1 MLLGKSV
8 GIIGARG
15 IGKIYLREIL
25 NLGVKKIFLLGKSY
39 QNTLK
44 IKSELEKSLS
54 SKIIACKSLKELKRR
69 KPDFVCICA
78 PTDTHLGFIEE
89 FLKTKTKLLVEKP
102 LFDLGKLSLQE
113 VQSKINLVLN
123 NYSNKLI
130 TNLPLIEY
138 TKSLKSKFNI
148 NQKGIKSVY
157 FKYYTSGKNTYQDIA
172 IDLLPH
178 SLSFLLFFFSIKTND
193 IKINYRKMKKDTW
206 KISFSFRKI
215 KCLFDFNQNTNRG
228 KSILKI
234 SLNNRNFLRVQK
246 KNITRYIKNEEYIRS
261 GKLIK
266 KIENPMSKSI
276 KQNFKK
282 LIRNKINKK
291 DVELQKSLILL
302 SAFLLNKK

>member
-25 NLGVKKIFLLGKSY
+25 NLGVKKIFLLGRSY
-39 QNTLK
+39 KNTLK
-44 IKSELEKSLS
+44 IKSELDKSLS
-54 SKIIACKSLKELKRR
+54 SRIIACKSLKELKRR

-206 KISFSFRKI
+206 KISFSFQKI
-215 KCLFDFNQNTNRG
+215 KCFFDFNQNTNRG

-276 KQNFKK
+276 KKNFKK